1 MNTAAWRS
9 LLVVPIFLVSSV
21 LAANDEKKEPDAPAS
36 PAVEQEPIKA
46 DSAPDKER
54 IREQEQ
60 AAEKE
65 RAADKERAVEK
76 ERALDKERAADKER
90 AVDKKRAAEKERA
103 EKEARV
109 SEDEKSRAKRREME
123 LRNHNRDRAIAEQKE
138 RLQAL
143 LEKTRVAAREGWG
156 EDQRHRLTEE
166 IREVEQ
172 QLKRLIS
179 EEGPRVG
186 HDLPPEFRGQAE
198 KIELASR
205 RLRHVRTAAENLM
218 AAEMPDLAHD
228 LLRKADGMEQDIAA
242 AKQDL
247 MQRMH
252 QQGGE
257 RPHGNPE
264 EVRALRQ
271 ENQTLQREL
280 QEVRQLVEK
289 LRSERQPKE

>member
-1 MNTAAWRS
+1 MNSVAWRS
-9 LLVVPIFLVSSV
+9 LLVVPTFLVSSV
-21 LAANDEKKEPDAPAS
+21 LSANDEKKEPDAPAS
-36 PAVEQEPIKA
+36 PAVEQELIKA

-65 RAADKERAVEK
+65 RAADKERAME
-76 ERALDKERAADKER
+76 KERAADKER
-90 AVDKKRAAEKERA
+90 AVEKKRAAEKERA

-143 LEKTRVAAREGWG
+143 LEKTRVAEREGWG

-228 LLRKADGMEQDIAA
+228 LLRKAEGMEQDIAA
-242 AKQDL
+242 AKQEL

-271 ENQTLQREL
+271 ENQNLQREL

>member
-1 MNTAAWRS
+1 MNTVAWRS
-9 LLVVPIFLVSSV
+9 LLVVPTFLVSSV
-21 LAANDEKKEPDAPAS
+21 LSANDEKKEPEPAAPA
-36 PAVEQEPIKA
+36 V
-46 DSAPDKER
+46 
-54 IREQEQ
+54 EQEQ

-65 RAADKERAVEK
+65 RAAEKEKAVERERAIE
-76 ERALDKERAADKER
+76 KERAADKER
-90 AVDKKRAAEKERA
+90 AIEKKRAAEKERA

-109 SEDEKSRAKRREME
+109 SEDEKSQAKRRELE

-156 EDQRHRLTEE
+156 EDQRHHLTEE

-228 LLRKADGMEQDIAA
+228 LLRKAEGMEQDIAA

-271 ENQTLQREL
+271 ENQNLQREL

-289 LRSERQPKE
+289 LRSERQANE

>member
-1 MNTAAWRS
+1 MNSVAWRS
-9 LLVVPIFLVSSV
+9 LLVVPTFLVSSV
-21 LAANDEKKEPDAPAS
+21 LSANDEKKEPDAPAS
-36 PAVEQEPIKA
+36 PAVEQELIKA

-65 RAADKERAVEK
+65 RAADKERAME
-76 ERALDKERAADKER
+76 KERAADKER
-90 AVDKKRAAEKERA
+90 AVEKKRAAEKERA

-143 LEKTRVAAREGWG
+143 LEKTRVAEREGWG

-205 RLRHVRTAAENLM
+205 RMRHVRTAAENLM

-228 LLRKADGMEQDIAA
+228 LLRKAEGMERDIAA
-242 AKQDL
+242 AKQEL

-271 ENQTLQREL
+271 ENQNLQREL

>member
-1 MNTAAWRS
+1 MNSVAWRS
-9 LLVVPIFLVSSV
+9 LLVVPTFLVSSV
-21 LAANDEKKEPDAPAS
+21 LSANDEKKEPDAPAS
-36 PAVEQEPIKA
+36 PAVEQELIKA

-65 RAADKERAVEK
+65 RTADKERAME
-76 ERALDKERAADKER
+76 KERAADKER
-90 AVDKKRAAEKERA
+90 AVEKKRAAEKERA

-143 LEKTRVAAREGWG
+143 LEKTRVAEREGWG

-205 RLRHVRTAAENLM
+205 RMRHVRTAAENLM

-228 LLRKADGMEQDIAA
+228 LLRKAEGMERDIAA
-242 AKQDL
+242 AKQEL

-271 ENQTLQREL
+271 ENQNLQREL

>member
-1 MNTAAWRS
+1 MNTVAWRS
-9 LLVVPIFLVSSV
+9 LLVVPTFLVSSV
-21 LAANDEKKEPDAPAS
+21 LSANDEKKEPDAPAS
-36 PAVEQEPIKA
+36 PAVEQELIKA

-65 RAADKERAVEK
+65 RAADKERAMEK
-76 ERALDKERAADKER
+76 ERAAEKER
-90 AVDKKRAAEKERA
+90 AVEKKRAAEKERP

-109 SEDEKSRAKRREME
+109 SDDEKSRAKRREME

-143 LEKTRVAAREGWG
+143 LEKTRVAEREGWG

-205 RLRHVRTAAENLM
+205 RMRHVRTAAENLM

-228 LLRKADGMEQDIAA
+228 LLRKAEGMERDIAA
-242 AKQDL
+242 AKQEL

-271 ENQTLQREL
+271 ENQNLQREL

>member
-1 MNTAAWRS
+1 MNTVAWRS
-9 LLVVPIFLVSSV
+9 LLVVPTFLVSSV
-21 LAANDEKKEPDAPAS
+21 LSANDEKKEPEPAAPA
-36 PAVEQEPIKA
+36 V
-46 DSAPDKER
+46 
-54 IREQEQ
+54 EQEQ

-65 RAADKERAVEK
+65 RAAEKEKAVERERAIEK
-76 ERALDKERAADKER
+76 ERALEKERAADKER
-90 AVDKKRAAEKERA
+90 AIEKKRAAEKERA

-109 SEDEKSRAKRREME
+109 SEDEKSQAKRRELE

-228 LLRKADGMEQDIAA
+228 LLRKAEGMEQDIAA

-271 ENQTLQREL
+271 ENQNLQREL

-289 LRSERQPKE
+289 LRSERQAKE

>member
-1 MNTAAWRS
+1 MNTVAWRS
-9 LLVVPIFLVSSV
+9 LLVVPTFFVSSV
-21 LAANDEKKEPDAPAS
+21 LSANDEKKEPDAPAA
-36 PAVEQEPIKA
+36 PAV
-46 DSAPDKER
+46 
-54 IREQEQ
+54 EQEQ

-65 RAADKERAVEK
+65 RAADKERAIEK
-76 ERALDKERAADKER
+76 ERALEKERAADKER
-90 AVDKKRAAEKERA
+90 AIEKKRAAEKERA

-109 SEDEKSRAKRREME
+109 SEDEKSRAKRRELE

-143 LEKTRVAAREGWG
+143 LEKTRVAEREGWG

-172 QLKRLIS
+172 QLKRLMS
-179 EEGPRVG
+179 EEKPGVG
-186 HDLPPEFRGQAE
+186 HNLPPEFRGQAE

-218 AAEMPDLAHD
+218 AAEMQDLAHD
-228 LLRKADGMEQDIAA
+228 LLRKAEGMEQDIAA

-271 ENQTLQREL
+271 ENQNLQREL

-289 LRSERQPKE
+289 LRSERQANE

>member
-1 MNTAAWRS
+1 MNTVAWRS
-9 LLVVPIFLVSSV
+9 LLVVPTFLVSSV
-21 LAANDEKKEPDAPAS
+21 LSANDEKKEPDAPAA
-36 PAVEQEPIKA
+36 PAVEQELIKA

-65 RAADKERAVEK
+65 RAADKERAME
-76 ERALDKERAADKER
+76 KERAADKER
-90 AVDKKRAAEKERA
+90 AVEKKRAAEKERA

-143 LEKTRVAAREGWG
+143 LEKTRVAEREGWG

-228 LLRKADGMEQDIAA
+228 LLRKAEGMEQDIAA

-247 MQRMH
+247 MHRMH

-271 ENQTLQREL
+271 ENQNLQREL

-289 LRSERQPKE
+289 LRSERQAKE

>member
-1 MNTAAWRS
+1 MNSVAWRS
-9 LLVVPIFLVSSV
+9 LLVVPTFLVTSV
-21 LAANDEKKEPDAPAS
+21 LSANDEKKEPDAPAS
-36 PAVEQEPIKA
+36 PAVEQELIKA

-65 RAADKERAVEK
+65 RTADKERAME
-76 ERALDKERAADKER
+76 KERAADKER
-90 AVDKKRAAEKERA
+90 AVEKKRAAEKERA

-109 SEDEKSRAKRREME
+109 SEDEKSQAKRRELE

-143 LEKTRVAAREGWG
+143 LEKTRVAAHEGWG

-228 LLRKADGMEQDIAA
+228 LLRKAEGMEQDIAA
-242 AKQDL
+242 AKQEL

-271 ENQTLQREL
+271 ENQNLQREL

-289 LRSERQPKE
+289 LRSERQAKE

>member
-1 MNTAAWRS
+1 MNSVAWRS
-9 LLVVPIFLVSSV
+9 LLVVPTFLVSSV
-21 LAANDEKKEPDAPAS
+21 LSANDEKKEPDAPAS
-36 PAVEQEPIKA
+36 PAVEQELIKA

-65 RAADKERAVEK
+65 RAADKERAME
-76 ERALDKERAADKER
+76 KERAADKER
-90 AVDKKRAAEKERA
+90 AVEKKRAAEKERA

-143 LEKTRVAAREGWG
+143 LEKTRVAEREGWG

-228 LLRKADGMEQDIAA
+228 LLRKAEGMERDIAA
-242 AKQDL
+242 AKQEL

-271 ENQTLQREL
+271 ENQNLQREL